1 MTSAIRMAVAS
12 TNGAK
17 IDQHFGQAE
26 VFYVYDVGG
35 DGAKE
40 VGRRVVAENALAG
53 EGVRET
59 IIRMLADCK
68 LLLAEKIGTGPR
80 PMLAKAGIEPV
91 DKYAHMEVLTS
102 LADAYAS
109 RACAA

>member
-1 MTSAIRMAVAS
+1 VLTL
-12 TNGAK
+12 TAK
-17 IDQHFGQAE
+17 INDTLEELVRERPSQWLWI
-26 VFYVYDVGG
+26 Y
-35 DGAKE
+35 
-40 VGRRVVAENALAG
+40 RRWPKPGERPRTRRAIEAQALAG

-91 DKYAHMEVLTS
+91 DQYAQKEVLPS